1 MRTTV
6 DVPERLLRDAQR
18 VARTRTRNE
27 AVRLALDE
35 FVRRSRRNQLLAL
48 RGRVEID
55 DVTAELEEAELGEAK
70 SHR

>member
-18 VARTRTRNE
+18 VAHTRTRNE

-35 FVRRSRRNQLLAL
+35 FVRRRRRNQLLAL
-48 RGRVEID
+48 RGCVEID
-55 DVTAELEEAELGEAK
+55 DVTAELERAELDEAK
-70 SHR
+70 SHH